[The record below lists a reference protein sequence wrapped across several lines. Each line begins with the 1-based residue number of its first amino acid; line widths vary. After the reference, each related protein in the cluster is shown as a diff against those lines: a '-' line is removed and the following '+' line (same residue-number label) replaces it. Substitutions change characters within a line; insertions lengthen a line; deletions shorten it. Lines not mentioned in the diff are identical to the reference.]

1 MIGFHKRAVI
11 GITALGAL
19 GGVNASD
26 ANPIPSLSDNLR
38 YAITPYLW
46 APGISGNIDYNN
58 GQSAHT
64 NISTDKVLNNLS
76 IGAMGDAEVHYGRWG
91 LLGNAIFALQQ
102 QILFLIDDLFSQ
114 VDLIFDVENQ
124 VHFSFYRAQKH
135 YHHIPDC
142 RNNDGDLPFHLY
154 AYALHE
160 IQLNM
165 DRLFFLEI
173 QDLIF
178 QICEVHQSFHLL
190 VHIQQSLQ

>member
-1 MIGFHKRAVI
+1 MIGLHKRAVI

-91 LLGNAIFALQQ
+91 LLGNAIYAKLSNHGSKTSNLQASAFRT
-102 QILFLIDDLFSQ
+102 IAIRP
-114 VDLIFDVENQ
+114 
-124 VHFSFYRAQKH
+124 Y
-135 YHHIPDC
+135 
-142 RNNDGDLPFHLY
+142 
-154 AYALHE
+154 
-160 IQLNM
+160 
-165 DRLFFLEI
+165 
-173 QDLIF
+173 
-178 QICEVHQSFHLL
+178 HLL
-190 VHIQQSLQ
+190 VRCNISQLVPHDSGRHRRDRFLVRSSALPLIRRLRPSHSMPPTPCSWKTKRVVSNPASGLT